1 MDLNIIPSDG
11 KGFTIRVVL
20 THTVLQMKENI
31 SYTQGIPVSNQ
42 EIIFNEKLMWDEY
55 RILSYYVP
63 QGAILQLLVCNKHDS
78 HSSSTPLNNNNK
90 HLPGTYILPLAPLD
104 PTALSPSLLPLQFC
118 SGHPSTCSPYP
129 FFYGLSPLFRSL
141 DLFPSSPWLS
151 STLTYAEEDHHIPN
165 YPPFL
170 LPIPPTSL
178 PLPEDHHVNQ
188 QNPQG
193 TLETTGPSASFTSN
207 IFFSKILFVL
217 ANIPLLRKQITMVM
231 DSTETVRQLKKSIM
245 VASPELPDVFAIVT
259 SSGFE
264 LLDENCCLSV
274 YQSFMD
280 VSRVNVIVDPSKS
293 KPFSQGVG
301 ISATNIRSH
310 DTNSFSELQFKVFP
324 VLGSNTMVMEMNPL
338 ANVGELRKELQKF
351 HDLLERRLPAVY
363 FFVYEHML
371 MNEACSFD
379 YYKVQQGSM
388 INIVTA

>member
-1 MDLNIIPSDG
+1 
-11 KGFTIRVVL
+11 
-20 THTVLQMKENI
+20 MKENI
-31 SYTQGIPVSNQ
+31 SYTQSIPVSNQ
-42 EIIFNEKLMWDEY
+42 EIIFNGKLMWDEY
-55 RILSYYVP
+55 RNVSYYVP
-63 QGAILQLLVCNKHDS
+63 RGAILQLLVCD
-78 HSSSTPLNNNNK
+78 K

-104 PTALSPSLLPLQFC
+104 PTALPPLPPSLLPFQFC

-141 DLFPSSPWLS
+141 DLFPSSPCLSS

-165 YPPFL
+165 YPPFM

-178 PLPEDHHVNQ
+178 PLPVDHHVNQ

-193 TLETTGPSASFTSN
+193 TLETTGPSSSSTSN
-207 IFFSKILFVL
+207 ISFSKILFVL

-280 VSRVNVIVDPSKS
+280 VSRVNVIFDPSKS

-310 DTNSFSELQFKVFP
+310 DTNSINDCPCKLQFKVFL
-324 VLGSNTMVMEMNPL
+324 VVGSNTMVMEMNPL
-338 ANVGELRKELQKF
+338 ANVGE
-351 HDLLERRLPAVY
+351 
-363 FFVYEHML
+363 
-371 MNEACSFD
+371 
-379 YYKVQQGSM
+379 
-388 INIVTA
+388 